1 MNDDKQIAPTE
12 DFATA
17 LKKISDYIYA
27 QTAIKQDK
35 YGAAEI
41 DLGEISDGYHTF
53 NELYHQRA
61 ILFATI
67 VNQNSDR
74 AWKSYKHEDG
84 KYCFD
89 KNGEWFI
96 VGIDTPQ
103 GSYTYHYEKKYWD
116 VFKCKEL
123 ECGKHWDGHTEKD
136 VIRLLSLRADGNIEQ
151 KQQEYEKAF
160 MDGFESASDLFIKN
174 KADGETVYKIDTP
187 RGKGHF
193 VEAQAGE
200 YISKDKVNKIINKW
214 LSNPYYE
221 LKDNI
226 YDMTKAIHE
235 LPSISIPKP
244 NDLELEIEKW
254 VKVLDTLDEL
264 VEKYGDQAAEKYQT
278 EKSCDT
284 CKHDEAF
291 GCPSFIHDR
300 CESYSEWEQAD
311 KSKGKAL
318 EQEPKT
324 GHCKDC
330 KWWKDSDGT
339 YRRGVHAESQ
349 CPINRREVLE
359 GNGYCYVFEPQES
372 EDKE

>member
-1 MNDDKQIAPTE
+1 MNDDKQITPID

-17 LKKISDYIYA
+17 LKKISDAYA
-27 QTAIKQDK
+27 QAKIKQDE

-41 DLGEISDGYHTF
+41 DSGEISDGYHTF

-136 VIRLLSLRADGNIEQ
+136 VIRLLSLQVDENIEQ

-160 MDGFESASDLFIKN
+160 MDGFESASDLFVKN
-174 KADGETVYKIDTP
+174 KADGKLYIKLMPP
-187 RGKGHF
+187 RGKGHL
-193 VEAQAGE
+193 VETQAGE

-244 NDLELEIEKW
+244 NGLELEIEKW

-264 VEKYGDQAAEKYQT
+264 VEKYGDQAAEEYQT

-284 CKHDEAF
+284 CK
-291 GCPSFIHDR
+291 
-300 CESYSEWEQAD
+300 YSEGLWLECGRCD
-311 KSKGKAL
+311 DDMTEYVSKKSNGGCGRHNIFYEHMPEDFTDAV
-318 EQEPKT
+318 ETIMGYCQNEY
-324 GHCKDC
+324 CDDDC
-330 KWWKDSDGT
+330 
-339 YRRGVHAESQ
+339 SQ
-349 CPINRREVLE
+349 CPHSL
-359 GNGYCYVFEPQES
+359 S
-372 EDKE
+372 EIRCGD